1 MRDRASGIKNIK
13 NANEWELEKLA
24 LQYFCNLTVPFP
36 LPRPK
41 SYLHLQ
47 LSGIRSKFWE
57 GRKEGRGK
65 GGNRGCGD
73 KKVGSFERVRFDS
86 AVKRESMRGRNCSE
100 TETTVDETR
109 SFERCN
115 CKKKRVNN
123 DF

>member
-24 LQYFCNLTVPFP
+24 LQYFCNLTIPFP

-65 GGNRGCGD
+65 EGRGKGGNRGCGD
-73 KKVGSFERVRFDS
+73 KKSGKLRAGSIRFGGKKGIDEG
-86 AVKRESMRGRNCSE
+86 KKLFRNG
-100 TETTVDETR
+100 
-109 SFERCN
+109 
-115 CKKKRVNN
+115 NN
-123 DF
+123 GG

>member
-57 GRKEGRGK
+57 GRKEGKGK

-73 KKVGSFERVRFDS
+73 KKSGKLRAGSIRFGGKKGIDEG
-86 AVKRESMRGRNCSE
+86 KKLFRNG
-100 TETTVDETR
+100 
-109 SFERCN
+109 
-115 CKKKRVNN
+115 NN
-123 DF
+123 GG